1 MICRFY
7 IKDKLKSFYF
17 LILKLIYIVLLL
29 TFCFSALAE
38 ESLISVVTS
47 RNGNVT
53 YINLAPFQYE
63 AKKKDLELIQ
73 VSPENPADNRKPGE
87 LRPMELIMYSTC
99 NRGDPKRE
107 SALGFRAQ
115 VLLVSFLLSQH
126 PNDRPVAYYLMP
138 TGLFR
143 MLKEAIRGHPYFQE
157 EGIIRVEGIHNKI
170 WEVDIQRSD
179 VTGIANPNK
188 DYSISFS
195 KDADQPLFIEA
206 LKSAAKPAE
215 NQVPQVTILLESPSL
230 YVRATY
236 NLIHKGARQYQP
248 IKTMNIISWWS
259 KQQKWCPLTG

>member
-1 MICRFY
+1 MMYRFF
-7 IKDKLKSFYF
+7 IKDKLNFFYF
-17 LILKLIYIVLLL
+17 LILKLIRIILFL
-29 TFCFSALAE
+29 TFCFSVLAE

-53 YINLAPFQYE
+53 YINLSPLQYE
-63 AKKKDLELIQ
+63 AKKKDLKLIQ
-73 VSPENPADNRKPGE
+73 VSPENPVDNRKPGE
-87 LRPMELIMYSTC
+87 LRPMKLIMYSTC

-115 VLLVSFLLSQH
+115 VLLVSFLMSPH
-126 PNDRPVAYYLMP
+126 PDDLLAAYYLLP
-138 TGLFR
+138 LGWFR
-143 MLKEAIRGHPYFQE
+143 MLKEAIRGHPYFYE
-157 EGIIRVEGIHNKI
+157 EGIIRIDGIHNKI
-170 WEVDIQRSD
+170 WEVNIQRSD
-179 VTGIANPNK
+179 VTAVNSK
-188 DYSISFS
+188 TDYFIEFA

-206 LKSAAKPAE
+206 LKSSAKPAK

-259 KQQKWCPLTG
+259 KQQKWCPEK